1 MSLFKKSRQPDRGT
15 YALFIAFSFALKG
28 SLAALLLPI
37 RQASTGMNVLEG
49 CLKTNVEVFW
59 LFLSIAS
66 TLKAY
71 ELNWDDFP

>member
-28 SLAALLLPI
+28 SLAALLRPI

-59 LFLSIAS
+59 LYPGSDPA
-66 TLKAY
+66 LKAR
-71 ELNWDDFP
+71 